1 MRFFSHTPVKVFGSG
16 LCDKGGLQSCT
27 ARLLVKG
34 VDTVVSTEEVISL
47 HKVTD
52 TTEEFLPEQAGVT
65 VDRVVC
71 LCGTGSGRAASPGC
85 LSSRLWCPSWTPLSV
100 SRG

>member
-1 MRFFSHTPVKVFGSG
+1 MFLMLFFSHTPVKVFGSG

-65 VDRVVC
+65 VDRVAC
-71 LCGTGSGRAASPGC
+71 LCDTGVWQGC
-85 LSSRLWCPSWTPLSV
+85 IARLFVKGVVVP
-100 SRG
+100 